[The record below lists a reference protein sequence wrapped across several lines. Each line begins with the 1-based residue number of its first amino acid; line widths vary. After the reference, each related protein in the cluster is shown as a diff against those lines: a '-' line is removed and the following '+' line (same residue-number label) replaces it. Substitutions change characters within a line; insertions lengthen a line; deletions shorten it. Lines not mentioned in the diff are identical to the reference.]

1 LAQEGLEGVGS
12 QGPVEAMG
20 VPRHSLPDW
29 DDLQLLTAQLAIQ
42 PLADDARVD
51 TCLVIGPKAKKP
63 LTLEMPLLVSDMS
76 FGALSPEAKLALA
89 RGAEMA
95 GTGICSGEG
104 GMLPEEQEANSRYFY
119 ELGPAEFGF
128 DEQLL
133 KKVQAFHFK
142 AGQAAKTGVGSH
154 LPGDKNRGRVAKVR
168 NLAEGESAI
177 SPSTFKNLHSVQDF
191 RNYADHVREMTGG
204 IPIGFKLSANHIE
217 ADIQFALDAGAD
229 YLILD
234 GRGGGTGAAPTL
246 FRDNTGIPTLP
257 ALARARQYLDK
268 QGASRDVTLI
278 ITGGVR
284 TPSDFIKALALGA
297 DGVAL
302 ANSAIQALGCV
313 AARICNTNNCPAG
326 ITTQREDLR
335 QRLDV
340 DKSAEQLNKFLT
352 SSVSLMQLM
361 ARACGHPSLAGFN
374 RKDLTTWNR
383 DMALLTGVDYA
394 GLLDSTI

>member
-1 LAQEGLEGVGS
+1 
-12 QGPVEAMG
+12 
-20 VPRHSLPDW
+20 
-29 DDLQLLTAQLAIQ
+29 
-42 PLADDARVD
+42 
-51 TCLVIGPKAKKP
+51 
-63 LTLEMPLLVSDMS
+63 
-76 FGALSPEAKLALA
+76 
-89 RGAEMA
+89 
-95 GTGICSGEG
+95 
-104 GMLPEEQEANSRYFY
+104 
-119 ELGPAEFGF
+119 
-128 DEQLL
+128 
-133 KKVQAFHFK
+133 
-142 AGQAAKTGVGSH
+142 
-154 LPGDKNRGRVAKVR
+154 
-168 NLAEGESAI
+168 
-177 SPSTFKNLHSVQDF
+177 
-191 RNYADHVREMTGG
+191 MTGG